1 MRRDGIDL
9 SNKIVYCIY
18 EGNAELEILDIL
30 LDNKALIFSKDDLL
44 DNKFHKRVSGKML
57 SEKLKYKFDKPIVI
71 VRILDSKSENL
82 KLIKPYCEMYTDII
96 NCYTCPEIEY
106 LLILYHDDL
115 KKYNKEGLKPSEFC
129 KKYYDYSKN
138 KDKAYFKSNYTVDEI
153 ILMLRKYHY
162 QKKKHNLSIYSL
174 VKDKRSS

>member
-1 MRRDGIDL
+1 MRRDEIDL
-9 SNKIVYCIY
+9 SNKIVYCIS

-71 VRILDSKSENL
+71 VRIFDSKSENL

-106 LLILYHDDL
+106 LLIL
-115 KKYNKEGLKPSEFC
+115 
-129 KKYYDYSKN
+129 
-138 KDKAYFKSNYTVDEI
+138 
-153 ILMLRKYHY
+153 
-162 QKKKHNLSIYSL
+162 
-174 VKDKRSS
+174 